1 MKIIAPFCIDDWFKV
16 DFWKTEVL
24 NVFLIMFF
32 GISQLEILGL
42 LMYALRHSGV
52 FDTGSNCYGKQQQ
65 ARINCVAGV
74 SRSGGVGIVLSEYF
88 NKYLENNEWDY
99 EGFFIQNRQIIP
111 NATVS
116 RILKYELFG
125 KSFSN

>member
-1 MKIIAPFCIDDWFKV
+1 MKIIAPFCLDDWFKV

-24 NVFLIMFF
+24 NVFLIMFS

-52 FDTGSNCYGKQQQ
+52 FYAGSNCYGKQQQ

-74 SRSGGVGIVLSEYF
+74 VCHC
-88 NKYLENNEWDY
+88 
-99 EGFFIQNRQIIP
+99 
-111 NATVS
+111 
-116 RILKYELFG
+116 LKYFKLVLIQLQNTD
-125 KSFSN
+125 FSEIGQISPPQ